1 MAHRTFNKQTTKTLS
16 LTKKMKTKA
25 IITLFLLLN
34 LSSQLKAQSKAEV
47 NLLRGVIQPPQKR
60 VYTEAK
66 GNRNE
71 VQYLFSGLFLFYKTF
86 FSSQDLTVCTFSPSC
101 SEFGILAVKKSGVV
115 MGGIKTMDRLTR
127 CNGLS
132 PEKYT
137 MDFKAKL
144 LIDKP

>member
-1 MAHRTFNKQTTKTLS
+1 LRAVVQT
-16 LTKKMKTKA
+16 
-25 IITLFLLLN
+25 
-34 LSSQLKAQSKAEV
+34 
-47 NLLRGVIQPPQKR
+47 PQKR
-60 VYTEAK
+60 VYSEAK
-66 GNRNE
+66 ANRNE

-86 FSSQDLTVCTFSPSC
+86 FSSQDLTVCTFTPSG

-137 MDFKAKL
+137 IDFKEKL

>member
-1 MAHRTFNKQTTKTLS
+1 
-16 LTKKMKTKA
+16 MKTKS
-25 IITLFLLLN
+25 ITILFLLS
-34 LSSQLKAQSKAEV
+34 LSLSFQLKAQSKAEV
-47 NLLRGVIQPPQKR
+47 NLLRGVIQTPQKR
-60 VYTEAK
+60 VYKEAK

-86 FSSQDLTVCTFSPSC
+86 FSSQDLTVCTFTPSC

-132 PEKYT
+132 PEKYAI
-137 MDFKAKL
+137 DFKEKL

>member
-1 MAHRTFNKQTTKTLS
+1 
-16 LTKKMKTKA
+16 MKTKF
-25 IITLFLLLN
+25 ITILFLLS
-34 LSSQLKAQSKAEV
+34 LSLSFQLKAQSKAEV
-47 NLLRGVIQPPQKR
+47 NLLRGVIQTPQKR
-60 VYTEAK
+60 VYKEAK

-86 FSSQDLTVCTFSPSC
+86 FSSQDLTVCTFTPSC

-132 PEKYT
+132 PEKYAI
-137 MDFKAKL
+137 DFKEKL

>member
-1 MAHRTFNKQTTKTLS
+1 MRS
-16 LTKKMKTKA
+16 
-25 IITLFLLLN
+25 
-34 LSSQLKAQSKAEV
+34 
-47 NLLRGVIQPPQKR
+47 VIQAPQKK
-60 VYTEAK
+60 VYKEDK

-86 FSSQDLTVCTFSPSC
+86 FSSQDLTVCTFTPSC
-101 SEFGILAVKKSGVV
+101 SEFGILAIKKSGVV

-132 PEKYT
+132 PDKYT
-137 MDFKAKL
+137 IDIKEKL

>member
-1 MAHRTFNKQTTKTLS
+1 MKMKFIIILS
-16 LTKKMKTKA
+16 L
-25 IITLFLLLN
+25 LSLS
-34 LSSQLKAQSKAEV
+34 LSSQLKAQSKTEV
-47 NLLRGVIQPPQKR
+47 NLLRGVIQAPQKR
-60 VYTEAK
+60 VYKEAK

-86 FSSQDLTVCTFSPSC
+86 FSSQDLTVCTFTPSC

-132 PEKYT
+132 PEKYAI
-137 MDFKAKL
+137 DFKEKL

>member
-1 MAHRTFNKQTTKTLS
+1 
-16 LTKKMKTKA
+16 MKTKA
-25 IITLFLLLN
+25 IIILFLLLN
-34 LSSQLKAQSKAEV
+34 LSLNNQLKAQSKTEV

-60 VYTEAK
+60 VYSEAK

>member
-1 MAHRTFNKQTTKTLS
+1 MRS
-16 LTKKMKTKA
+16 
-25 IITLFLLLN
+25 
-34 LSSQLKAQSKAEV
+34 
-47 NLLRGVIQPPQKR
+47 VIQAPQKK
-60 VYTEAK
+60 VYKEAK

-86 FSSQDLTVCTFSPSC
+86 FSSQDLTVCTFTPSC
-101 SEFGILAVKKSGVV
+101 SEFGILAIKKSGVV

-132 PEKYT
+132 PDKYAI
-137 MDFKAKL
+137 DIKAKL

>member
-1 MAHRTFNKQTTKTLS
+1 MRS
-16 LTKKMKTKA
+16 
-25 IITLFLLLN
+25 
-34 LSSQLKAQSKAEV
+34 
-47 NLLRGVIQPPQKR
+47 VIQAPQKK
-60 VYTEAK
+60 VYKEAK

-86 FSSQDLTVCTFSPSC
+86 FSSQDLTVCTFTPSC
-101 SEFGILAVKKSGVV
+101 SEFGILAIKKSGVV

-132 PEKYT
+132 PDKYT
-137 MDFKAKL
+137 IDIKEKL